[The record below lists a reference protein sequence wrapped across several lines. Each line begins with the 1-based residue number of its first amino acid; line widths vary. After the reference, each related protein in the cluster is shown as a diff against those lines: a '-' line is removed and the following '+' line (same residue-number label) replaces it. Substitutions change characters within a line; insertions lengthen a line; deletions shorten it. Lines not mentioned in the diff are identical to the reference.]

1 MDLKTL
7 AKIEYKNWKRRM
19 IDETSGTYVL
29 IYMGFIFEV
38 FISAL
43 YGFRYNKDNI
53 STLSGVV
60 AFTVILYQSVTVY
73 LSYVMEK
80 GKRVNIFEKYIYT
93 PVNLAMLRKAK
104 LIVVARTIAFP
115 VIGGQ
120 LAALL
125 VRITDPDHQGG
136 SLLDISVCIP
146 VIIGGLFML
155 VKIIE
160 FRRLCRKAAKT
171 GDTLPTNQ

>member
-1 MDLKTL
+1 
-7 AKIEYKNWKRRM
+7 M

-29 IYMGFIFEV
+29 IYMGFIFVV

-53 STLSGVV
+53 STLSGLV

-93 PVNLAMLRKAK
+93 PVNLAMLRKMRK
-104 LIVVARTIAFP
+104 GCVR
-115 VIGGQ
+115 
-120 LAALL
+120 LL
-125 VRITDPDHQGG
+125 P
-136 SLLDISVCIP
+136 
-146 VIIGGLFML
+146 
-155 VKIIE
+155 
-160 FRRLCRKAAKT
+160 
-171 GDTLPTNQ
+171 